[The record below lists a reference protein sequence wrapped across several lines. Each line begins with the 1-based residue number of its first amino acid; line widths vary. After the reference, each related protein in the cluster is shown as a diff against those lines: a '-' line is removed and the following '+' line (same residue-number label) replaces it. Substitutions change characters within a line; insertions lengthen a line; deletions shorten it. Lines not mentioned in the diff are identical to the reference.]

1 MSIVARTPVDVYRG
15 LTQTRL
21 GDDINKSVMI
31 FVSKFSDYVLADE
44 QLTTHLSRF
53 IGLMARLSAYLSSR
67 YIAGGDD
74 LTIAIDLL
82 DQVTSTTKWWVLDR
96 RSPGMVL
103 RPRVRDPRDFIGSV
117 KTVSLS
123 GPILTRINSSTSK
136 LERFLDEQDIKN
148 SAQRK
153 TLLESLCSSWI
164 LLSAFI
170 SRYEGRTMASEEDFE
185 RAYDVM
191 RILLFYIPLSDLK
204 ALVASRTIATSP
216 VIVKAARISLAPGFE
231 RRIETS
237 VAAHLEKQHEEALT
251 QVATSKPSA
260 SRNILTNSLRILAQ
274 LQGVERNV
282 LRIEEDNYEAFTLAS
297 IEQLERLGLSAD
309 SLDNEASVIRL
320 FKNLKPDEGLNEH
333 IELLT
338 HRLEGLIIDT
348 SGNRDFL
355 VQNARFIPRLL
366 ALLLLVAAGT
376 KSSEGLL
383 SDSDIKRG
391 LTLLAEL
398 FNE

>member
-1 MSIVARTPVDVYRG
+1 MTRTPVDVYQG

-21 GDDINKSVMI
+21 GDDINKSITV
-31 FVSKFSDYVLADE
+31 FVSKFSDYSLAE
-44 QLTTHLSRF
+44 VQLTTHLSRF
-53 IGLMARLSAYLSSR
+53 IGLMARLSAYLNSR
-67 YIAGGDD
+67 YIAGRDD
-74 LTIAIDLL
+74 LTIAVDLL
-82 DQVTSTTKWWVLDR
+82 DHVTSTTKWWVLDR
-96 RSPGMVL
+96 RSPGFVL
-103 RPRVRDPRDFIGSV
+103 RPRVRDPRDFIGSIRA
-117 KTVSLS
+117 VSLS
-123 GPILTRINSSTSK
+123 GPILTRITGSTGK

-148 SAQRK
+148 STQRK
-153 TLLESLCSSWI
+153 TLLESLESSWT

-170 SRYEGRTMASEEDFE
+170 SRYEGRTQATEEDFE

-191 RILLFYIPLSDLK
+191 RILLFYIPLTDLK

-216 VIVKAARISLAPGFE
+216 VMVKAARISLSPGFE

-237 VAAHLEKQHEEALT
+237 VAAHLEKQHEEGLT
-251 QVATSKPSA
+251 QIATSKPSA

-282 LRIEEDNYEAFTLAS
+282 QRIEEDNYEAFTLAS

-320 FKNLKPDEGLNEH
+320 FKNLKPEEGLNEH

-338 HRLEGLIIDT
+338 RRLEGLIIDT

-376 KSSEGLL
+376 NDSAGLL
-383 SDSDIKRG
+383 SESDIKRG
-391 LTLLAEL
+391 LSLLAEL
-398 FNE
+398 FTE

>member
-1 MSIVARTPVDVYRG
+1 MTRTPVDVYRA

-21 GDDINKSVMI
+21 GDDITKSITI
-31 FVSKFSDYVLADE
+31 FVSKFSDYPLADE

-53 IGLMARLSAYLSSR
+53 IGLMARLSAYLNSR
-67 YIAGGDD
+67 YIAGRDD

-96 RSPGMVL
+96 RSPGIVL

-117 KTVSLS
+117 RTVSLS
-123 GPILTRINSSTSK
+123 GPILTRINGSTGK

-153 TLLESLCSSWI
+153 TLLESLDSSWT

-170 SRYEGRTMASEEDFE
+170 SRYEGRTMANEEDFE

-191 RILLFYIPLSDLK
+191 RILLFYIPLADLK
-204 ALVASRTIATSP
+204 ALVASRIIATSP
-216 VIVKAARISLAPGFE
+216 VVVKAARISLSPGFE

-237 VAAHLEKQHEEALT
+237 VAAHLEKQHEEGLT
-251 QVATSKPSA
+251 QIATSKPSA

-274 LQGVERNV
+274 LQGVEKNV
-282 LRIEEDNYEAFTLAS
+282 QRIEEDNYEAFTLAS

-338 HRLEGLIIDT
+338 RRLEGLIIDT

-376 KSSEGLL
+376 RSSEGLL

>member
-1 MSIVARTPVDVYRG
+1 MMARTPVDVYRG

-21 GDDINKSVMI
+21 GDDINKSI
-31 FVSKFSDYVLADE
+31 TLFVSKFSDYVLADE

-82 DQVTSTTKWWVLDR
+82 DQVTSTTKWWVIDR
-96 RSPGMVL
+96 RSPGMIL

-117 KTVSLS
+117 RTVSLS
-123 GPILTRINSSTSK
+123 GPILIRINGSTDK

-153 TLLESLCSSWI
+153 TLLESLRSSWT

-170 SRYEGRTMASEEDFE
+170 SRYEGRTIATEEDFE

-191 RILLFYIPLSDLK
+191 RILLFYIPLTDLK
-204 ALVASRTIATSP
+204 ALVASRTIATSS
-216 VIVKAARISLAPGFE
+216 VVVKAARILLSSGFE

-237 VAAHLEKQHEEALT
+237 VAAHLEKQHEDDLT
-251 QVATSKPSA
+251 QIATSKPSA

-274 LQGVERNV
+274 LHGVEKNIQ
-282 LRIEEDNYEAFTLAS
+282 RIEEDNYEAFTLAS
-297 IEQLERLGLSAD
+297 IDQLERLGLSAD

-320 FKNLKPDEGLNEH
+320 FKNLKPDECLNEH

-338 HRLEGLIIDT
+338 RRLEGLIIDT

-383 SDSDIKRG
+383 SDPDLTRG
-391 LTLLAEL
+391 LILLAEL
-398 FNE
+398 FNG

>member
-1 MSIVARTPVDVYRG
+1 LSIVARTPVDVYRG

-21 GDDINKSVMI
+21 GDDINKSI
-31 FVSKFSDYVLADE
+31 TLFVSKFSDYVLADE

-53 IGLMARLSAYLSSR
+53 IGLMAKLSAYLSSR

-82 DQVTSTTKWWVLDR
+82 DQFTSTTKWWVLDR
-96 RSPGMVL
+96 RSPGIVL

-117 KTVSLS
+117 RTVSLS
-123 GPILTRINSSTSK
+123 GPILTRINGSTDK

-153 TLLESLCSSWI
+153 ALLESLGSSWT

-170 SRYEGRTMASEEDFE
+170 SRYEGRTLAAEEDFE

-191 RILLFYIPLSDLK
+191 RILLFYIPLTDLK

-216 VIVKAARISLAPGFE
+216 VVVKAARISLTSGFE

-237 VAAHLEKQHEEALT
+237 VAAHLEKQHEDDLT
-251 QVATSKPSA
+251 QIATSKPSA

-274 LQGVERNV
+274 LHGVEKNIQ
-282 LRIEEDNYEAFTLAS
+282 RIEEDNYEAFALAS
-297 IEQLERLGLSAD
+297 IDQLERLGLSAD

-320 FKNLKPDEGLNEH
+320 FKNLKPDECLNEH

-338 HRLEGLIIDT
+338 RRLEGLIIDK

-383 SDSDIKRG
+383 SDSDITRG
-391 LTLLAEL
+391 LNLLAGL

>member
-1 MSIVARTPVDVYRG
+1 MTRTPVDVYQG

-21 GDDINKSVMI
+21 GDDINKSITV
-31 FVSKFSDYVLADE
+31 FVSKFSDYPLADV
-44 QLTTHLSRF
+44 QITTHLSRF
-53 IGLMARLSAYLSSR
+53 IGLMARLSAYLNSR
-67 YIAGGDD
+67 YIAGRDD

-82 DQVTSTTKWWVLDR
+82 DHVTSTTKWWVLDR
-96 RSPGMVL
+96 RSPGIVL
-103 RPRVRDPRDFIGSV
+103 RPRVRDPRDFIGSIR
-117 KTVSLS
+117 TVSLS
-123 GPILTRINSSTSK
+123 GPILTRITGSTAK

-153 TLLESLCSSWI
+153 TLLESLASSWT

-170 SRYEGRTMASEEDFE
+170 SRYEGRMQASEEDFE

-191 RILLFYIPLSDLK
+191 RILLFYIPLTDLK

-216 VIVKAARISLAPGFE
+216 VIVKAARISLSPGFE

-237 VAAHLEKQHEEALT
+237 VAAHLEKQHEEGLT
-251 QVATSKPSA
+251 QIATSKPSA

-282 LRIEEDNYEAFTLAS
+282 QRIEEDNYEAFTLAS

-338 HRLEGLIIDT
+338 RRLEGLIIDT

-376 KSSEGLL
+376 KSPDGLL
-383 SDSDIKRG
+383 SDSDITRG
-391 LTLLAEL
+391 LILLAEL
-398 FNE
+398 FTE